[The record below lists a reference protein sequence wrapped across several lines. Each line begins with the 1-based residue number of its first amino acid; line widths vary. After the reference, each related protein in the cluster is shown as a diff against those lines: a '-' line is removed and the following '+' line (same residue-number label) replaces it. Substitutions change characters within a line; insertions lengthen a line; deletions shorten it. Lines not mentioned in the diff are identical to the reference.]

1 MIYATNYDIGERKRA
16 SGINED
22 SLAVNVIEQGHRDG
36 LVDAGEHGGAVGA
49 DGDGETGDSVATD
62 PESEVET
69 DDAASPD
76 GVDGA
81 DETGPDTGSN
91 EGDGG
96 RSWPQNRSVAT
107 FALADGA
114 GGYEAGDVASYIAT
128 MVITDHLSDV
138 ATQAA
143 RSDPDDFEVPLPESI
158 AAAEPTPA
166 EIQSALEDAITAAH
180 REILAYTAETGN
192 RAYTTAVA
200 GLCFGGRC
208 YYAWVGD
215 SRAYLVNE
223 ARETIE
229 LLTKDHGVVEQ
240 LHDRGEI
247 DDVEAHVHPRGNE
260 ITRALGGAS
269 DQDPETAEIPVDSNV
284 VPLYAEDVLLVT
296 SDGLIDAQTDA
307 PDLYDEYNRA
317 GKTEDAAQ
325 SVLDAVVTDDEIRE
339 FVLEAESLSAAS
351 ESLLEM
357 ANDRGGK
364 DNLSTLFIQ
373 DPALP
378 STPRDRPLVR
388 ALEPDPVEDRA
399 TVLLPDEG

>member
-22 SLAVNVIEQGHRDG
+22 SLAVDVIEQGHRDG
-36 LVDAGEHGGAVGA
+36 LVTDA
-49 DGDGETGDSVATD
+49 DGDTGE
-62 PESEVET
+62 ESENPDE
-69 DDAASPD
+69 DD
-76 GVDGA
+76 
-81 DETGPDTGSN
+81 
-91 EGDGG
+91 G
-96 RSWPQNRSVAT
+96 RSWPRNRSVMT

-114 GGYEAGDVASYIAT
+114 GGYEAGDAASYIAT
-128 MVITDHLSDV
+128 TVIIDALSDV
-138 ATQAA
+138 ATQATRA
-143 RSDPDDFEVPLPESI
+143 NPDDFDVPLPD
-158 AAAEPTPA
+158 AVATDPPTPA
-166 EIQSALEDAITAAH
+166 EVQTALEDAITEAH
-180 REILAYTAETGN
+180 REILRYPRETGN
-192 RAYTTAVA
+192 QAYTTAVA

-260 ITRALGGAS
+260 ITRALGGAG